1 MYTNGLKDRFG
12 SPLIS
17 QRDLEPTIDT
27 INGRLTS
34 TETNLEDVNFNINGL
49 TTDLDDVTKEMF
61 KLKNQLDTEYV
72 TVGKLEEVY
81 NEVDTQV
88 IKGLVDRYTV
98 YDNAIFPIATEGS
111 SNAYVT
117 SFRFG
122 YKHCPK
128 GLIKKVITYAR
139 DASTTSSDAKV
150 NGCYLIAKVYNK
162 ADGTLVREQSSK
174 NKLVVIEKQSNESVR
189 PTNTWEF
196 DGILAP
202 NENEVIKF
210 VPSSDGKTQ
219 VSGYTVGLLIDST
232 HTHIDCRCNGDDD
245 FANNPLGNGNRWMP
259 YVKFEGDFY
268 KDKEPKKEIEEF
280 EKTFLKSIYTTE
292 IADVFNNNIYN
303 ETLGMGSV
311 KAFVIARPYLA
322 NGLFSEMKW
331 TSQGNVS
338 STCKM
343 KITLKDLNGNPVR
356 SLMSSNSL
364 NFSTAGEKIYQ
375 FDEFE
380 ITDNIGSILCEGST
394 DGVNVSNSSQ
404 FRVAIIG
411 NSTKADAD
419 GSEVTN
425 NPFVCHVIFRGK
437 KARVGG
443 DILTKTAADSLYA
456 SKSGVTTTSYDW
468 TPDYTNNIKLD
479 VHEYTFPVNGWLVS
493 RDWQYLVE
501 QQNEIRID
509 DKPVGQVND
518 KGNFSILCKKD
529 EVLTIENGLD
539 VPFWFFP
546 CKSEQ
551 YDYRVTHTPYDV
563 WRGAVTTDAQGNT
576 VVQNM
581 HCPDASNWES
591 AHPSIQGTIT
601 KVEDEVAYDAN
612 GNVVCNIQT
621 SEIVKQ
627 QWMFRSHPLQI
638 FNSDL
643 QRLED
648 GFGMFMYSELERFDS
663 DLSSLTNGDNMFDYC
678 SNLTTFTSDLS
689 SLTNGNNMF
698 GYCYQLESFNSDL
711 SSLTNGDNM
720 FDYCSNLTTFTS
732 DLSSLKDGNGMFFR
746 CPNLTTFTSD
756 LSSLTNG
763 TNMFN
768 YCYQLESFNSDLS
781 SLTRG
786 DSMFNN
792 CSNLTTFES
801 DLSSLT
807 NGERMFYYCTNL
819 ETFNADLSSLT
830 NGSSMFAGCSS
841 LVSVNT
847 NLSSLTNGFC
857 MFDFCSSLESF
868 DADLSSLTNG
878 EGMFYNCTNL
888 TTFTSDLSSLT
899 NGADMFGNCK
909 LDAQS
914 VERILTTIPEVT
926 EQPWLTM
933 TLNTEGCDRFV
944 SMLGLTSDDLEKI
957 WEVGTRPDVISYK
970 GWKLEVT
977 CSDGD
982 YILPTSPTAN
992 FDVSEANGYIPDA
1005 SKWHDEV
1012 YVPNDLTIIQ
1022 VINGIAYD
1030 DDAVDPEL

>member
-1 MYTNGLKDRFG
+1 M
-12 SPLIS
+12 
-17 QRDLEPTIDT
+17 
-27 INGRLTS
+27 
-34 TETNLEDVNFNINGL
+34 
-49 TTDLDDVTKEMF
+49 
-61 KLKNQLDTEYV
+61 
-72 TVGKLEEVY
+72 
-81 NEVDTQV
+81 
-88 IKGLVDRYTV
+88 VDRYTV

-128 GLIKKVITYAR
+128 GLIKKVTTYAR
-139 DASTTSSDAKV
+139 DAYTTSSDAKV

-174 NKLVVIEKQSNESVR
+174 NKLVVVEKQSNESVR

-210 VPSSDGKTQ
+210 IPSSDGKTQ

-311 KAFVIARPYLA
+311 NAFVIARPYLA

-364 NFSTAGEKIYQ
+364 DFSTAGEKIYQ

-411 NSTKADAD
+411 NSTKSDAD

-425 NPFVCHVIFRGK
+425 YPFVCHVIFRGK

-627 QWMFRSHPLQI
+627 RWMLRSHPLQI

-648 GFGMFMYSELERFDS
+648 GFGMFMYTEIESFDS
-663 DLSSLTNGDNMFDYC
+663 DLSSLTNGN
-678 SNLTTFTSDLS
+678 
-689 SLTNGNNMF
+689 
-698 GYCYQLESFNSDL
+698 Q
-711 SSLTNGDNM
+711 
-720 FDYCSNLTTFTS
+720 
-732 DLSSLKDGNGMFFR
+732 
-746 CPNLTTFTSD
+746 
-756 LSSLTNG
+756 
-763 TNMFN
+763 MFN

-781 SLTRG
+781 SLTNG
-786 DSMFNN
+786 NSMFQNCSNLTSFTSDLSSLVYGNYMFNQCYHLESFYSDLSSLTSGSYMFNHCSNLKSFTSDSSGSPVNLSSLTYGGNMFSN

-807 NGERMFYYCTNL
+807 NGTRMFEYCSNLTNFKTSLPNLTNGAVMFMCSSLQNWDIDMPSLQGAHDMFIGCEKL
-819 ETFNADLSSLT
+819 ETFSGDLSSLSD
-830 NGSSMFAGCSS
+830 GDHMFAECFMLRQFNSKMPM
-841 LVSVNT
+841 LET
-847 NLSSLTNGFC
+847 AEC
-857 MFDFCSSLESF
+857 MFERTKIEEFSQDLSNLVNGGFMFGECQDLIKFEG
-868 DADLSSLTNG
+868 DLSSLENG
-878 EGMFYNCTNL
+878 HGAFGGCLKLKSFISDLPLLADAEGMFEGC
-888 TTFTSDLSSLT
+888 
-899 NGADMFGNCK
+899 A
-909 LDAQS
+909 LDGQS
-914 VERILTTIPEVT
+914 VERILTSIPRLEAWDWRT
-926 EQPWLTM
+926 FSLGM
-933 TLNTEGCDRFV
+933 SREGCDKFV
-944 SMLGLTSDDLEKI
+944 EIIGLTSEDLEVI
-957 WEVGTRPDVISYK
+957 PDRYNGYSQVIYK
-970 GWKLEVT
+970 GWLFEIS

-982 YILPTSPTAN
+982 YILSASQTAN
-992 FDVSEANGYIPDA
+992 FDVSAANGYIPDA
-1005 SKWHDEV
+1005 SGWRYEV
-1012 YVPNDLTIIQ
+1012 CEPNKLSITR
-1022 VINGIAYD
+1022 VTNGEAFND
-1030 DDAVDPEL
+1030 NN